1 MGPKLILSYFDIPAL
16 GEPLRLALAM
26 SGQAW
31 EDKRVSKEEFMAIKP
46 SLPYNQLPTLEVG
59 GTLIPQSLAQMR
71 YIGKI
76 GGLYSED
83 PIEAAFAD
91 AAMEAVID
99 MHFHLRPTVH
109 EQDPAKKLE
118 MRKAMTDNYLPTWLG
133 NLERALKAAGGSYFA
148 GGKLSIGDIYVVA
161 RLNWLKRGAL
171 DGIPDTIVDDFP
183 LLSALVQS
191 VMSEE
196 KIVKYLESGP

>member
-1 MGPKLILSYFDIPAL
+1 MSPKLILSYFDMPAL

-26 SGQAW
+26 TGLPW
-31 EDKRVSKEEFMAIKP
+31 EDQRVSKEEFMAMKP
-46 SLPYNQLPTLEVG
+46 SLPYNQLPTLEVD

-109 EQDPAKKLE
+109 EQDPTKKME
-118 MRKAMTDNYLPTWLG
+118 MRKAMTDTFLPTWLG
-133 NLERALKAAGGSYFA
+133 NLERALKTAGGSYFA
-148 GGKLSIGDIYVVA
+148 GGKLSIGDIYVVC
-161 RLNWLKRGAL
+161 RLNWLQKGVL
-171 DGIPDTIVDDFP
+171 DGIPATIVDEYP
-183 LLSALVQS
+183 LLCALIKS
-191 VMSEE
+191 VMSEPR
-196 KIVKYLESGP
+196 IVKYVESRA